1 MAVNVRLFDPSIFL
15 SVCLRHKCVRGFIQ
29 EIDVQYPSLSNVKI
43 IIFFLNCCDFF
54 HQYAKKRRTNGQRFI
69 NQFCNVTIFFMPQK
83 FELFFF
89 FVESHKH
96 LALNKNHSENGANN
110 NISVG
115 FQRTQRNFS
124 VNFKKRF

>member
-15 SVCLRHKCVRGFIQ
+15 SVCLRHECVRGFIQ
-29 EIDVQYPSLSNVKI
+29 EIGVQYPSLSNVKI
-43 IIFFLNCCDFF
+43 IIFFFLTAVISFTSTR
-54 HQYAKKRRTNGQRFI
+54 KKRRTNGQRFI

-89 FVESHKH
+89 VESHKH
-96 LALNKNHSENGANN
+96 LALNKTHSENGANN

>member
-29 EIDVQYPSLSNVKI
+29 EIGVQYPSLSNVKI

-89 FVESHKH
+89 VESHKH
-96 LALNKNHSENGANN
+96 LALNNENGANN

-115 FQRTQRNFS
+115 FQRTRRNFS